1 MTTDGGASR
10 RDATTRRRAG
20 ATDEKTRIDT
30 FGGEFFGGGARA
42 TRVGD
47 RGDRGSGGE
56 FADADAGGEE
66 ETDVG
71 EGSDRVVSR
80 TRARDKRTR
89 GRGRGRGVDRSV
101 ERAVS
106 ARTLGRSTDSSGR
119 DRRGVPTKRS
129 RQIRVTRDR
138 KRAFS
143 EKRTV
148 RIMVNA
154 MRRTTRVT
162 SSLCGARAAVA
173 ERAPPTGARDGWR
186 RLREP
191 ESGWCL
197 EGVG

>member
-1 MTTDGGASR
+1 MAVR
-10 RDATTRRRAG
+10 QDATRRRGDARVRRTRRRASTLSVESFSEAVRGRRGSATG
-20 ATDEKTRIDT
+20 AT
-30 FGGEFFGGGARA
+30 
-42 TRVGD
+42 
-47 RGDRGSGGE
+47 GGE
-56 FADADAGGEE
+56 FADADADARGEE

-71 EGSDRVVSR
+71 EGSDRVVAR
-80 TRARDKRTR
+80 TRARDERTR

-119 DRRGVPTKRS
+119 DRRGVPTKKS
-129 RQIRVTRDR
+129 RQIRATRDR

-148 RIMVNA
+148 RIMVDA
-154 MRRTTRVT
+154 MRRTTRVA

-173 ERAPPTGARDGWR
+173 ERAPPTDARDGWR

>member
-1 MTTDGGASR
+1 MR
-10 RDATTRRRAG
+10 RTRRRASTLSEGSFSEAACGRRGSATG
-20 ATDEKTRIDT
+20 AT
-30 FGGEFFGGGARA
+30 GEA
-42 TRVGD
+42 
-47 RGDRGSGGE
+47 GE
-56 FADADAGGEE
+56 NLHDADAGGEE

-106 ARTLGRSTDSSGR
+106 ARTLGRSGNSSGR

-129 RQIRVTRDR
+129 RQIRVTRDP

-162 SSLCGARAAVA
+162 SSLCGARARGSRARAADGRSRRLATA
-173 ERAPPTGARDGWR
+173 ERARI
-186 RLREP
+186 
-191 ESGWCL
+191 
-197 EGVG
+197 GVVSRGGGLMTD

>member
-1 MTTDGGASR
+1 MR
-10 RDATTRRRAG
+10 RTRRRASTLSVESFSE
-20 ATDEKTRIDT
+20 A
-30 FGGEFFGGGARA
+30 ARG
-42 TRVGD
+42 RRGQR
-47 RGDRGSGGE
+47 RGDEAGEGRRRRPRGGKRRTSE
-56 FADADAGGEE
+56 RERSSRRANALKTNELVDVVADEAWIDPSNARCRRGRSV
-66 ETDVG
+66 DRPFV
-71 EGSDRVVSR
+71 GSDRR
-80 TRARDKRTR
+80 
-89 GRGRGRGVDRSV
+89 
-101 ERAVS
+101 
-106 ARTLGRSTDSSGR
+106 
-119 DRRGVPTKRS
+119 VPTKRS
-129 RQIRVTRDR
+129 RQIRVTRDP

-173 ERAPPTGARDGWR
+173 ERAPPTDARDGWR